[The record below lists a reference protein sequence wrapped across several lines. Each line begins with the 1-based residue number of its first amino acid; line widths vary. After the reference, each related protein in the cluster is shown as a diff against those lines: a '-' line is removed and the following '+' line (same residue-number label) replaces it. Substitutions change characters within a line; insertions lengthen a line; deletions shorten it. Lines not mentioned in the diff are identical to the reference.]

1 MLAELLKQ
9 KNFSFWAKQQ
19 KISAVNKLLNRQGF
33 DNRLSNCREF
43 DNRLSNR
50 RGFDNQITPEI
61 IVALQNIG
69 FKYYNKRNYVTIPYN
84 RKWQ

>member
-1 MLAELLKQ
+1 MSVNSKLLAEKYQFLSQ
-9 KNFSFWAKQQ
+9 AT
-19 KISAVNKLLNRQGF
+19 KISAVNKLSNPWEF
-33 DNRLSNCREF
+33 DNRLSNSRGF
-43 DNRLSNR
+43 DNWLSNR

-84 RKWQ
+84 RK

>member
-1 MLAELLKQ
+1 M
-9 KNFSFWAKQQ
+9 
-19 KISAVNKLLNRQGF
+19 NKLLNRQGF
-33 DNRLSNCREF
+33 DNRLSNWREV
-43 DNRLSNR
+43 DNRLSNCLEVDNRLLNR

-84 RKWQ
+84 RK